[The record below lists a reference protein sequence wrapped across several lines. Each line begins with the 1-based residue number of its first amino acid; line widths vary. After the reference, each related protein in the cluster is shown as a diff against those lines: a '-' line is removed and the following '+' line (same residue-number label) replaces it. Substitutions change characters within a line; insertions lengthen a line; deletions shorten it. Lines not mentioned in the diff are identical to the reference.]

1 MDNLLYAFW
10 KDWIQDGGDTKC
22 YLIWSAP
29 CLFRIVPH
37 RTLSSVSFSL
47 VIDIPRDKDS
57 NDVLEIL
64 YSDPHYAR
72 PELNISISPVSYVE
86 SYGYHA
92 VNRHT
97 GGRTRCPLKSAWA
110 FSLASM
116 SFGLGWQKK
125 RAYIRCFWT
134 KSQDPHQLWKC
145 STATQSI
152 HLLLVISQ
160 SMFKREPFHEE
171 SATTFIT
178 RKDLP
183 FAAWSPAFSKHMVS
197 KCPFGKSVQS
207 PGTARRIPARTHLI
221 KPDLQV
227 KISYDMEH
235 RPFSTAGAEH
245 LLLPR
250 CAGSNE
256 RHTFRNNKWLIYCCS
271 SPLWPYHGM

>member
-22 YLIWSAP
+22 YLIIWSAP

-57 NDVLEIL
+57 TDVLEIL

-72 PELNISISPVSYVE
+72 PELNTSISPVSYVE

-97 GGRTRCPLKSAWA
+97 GGRTRCPLKSVWA

-125 RAYIRCFWT
+125 RAYIRW
-134 KSQDPHQLWKC
+134 LWNQVSR
-145 STATQSI
+145 STSTLKMQHGHTIYSSI
-152 HLLLVISQ
+152 ARHFSIYVQEGTLSRRRCNNIYH
-160 SMFKREPFHEE
+160 KEG
-171 SATTFIT
+171 
-178 RKDLP
+178 
-183 FAAWSPAFSKHMVS
+183 FAF
-197 KCPFGKSVQS
+197 
-207 PGTARRIPARTHLI
+207 
-221 KPDLQV
+221 
-227 KISYDMEH
+227 
-235 RPFSTAGAEH
+235 
-245 LLLPR
+245 
-250 CAGSNE
+250 
-256 RHTFRNNKWLIYCCS
+256 CCMIAS
-271 SPLWPYHGM
+271 IF